1 MRVVRVG
8 NGRIYDVPD
17 TFAEGEK
24 MITDALK
31 SRGDK
36 GQNLVIQA
44 IAARVAYGLFGA
56 EFMAADP
63 TDALLFLLR
72 RICERKGAGLNY
84 ANRADQKD
92 HGASGGHTR

>member
-1 MRVVRVG
+1 
-8 NGRIYDVPD
+8 
-17 TFAEGEK
+17 
-24 MITDALK
+24 MITPMPLVLITTSAEIK
-31 SRGDK
+31 A
-36 GQNLVIQA
+36 QHHALVIQA